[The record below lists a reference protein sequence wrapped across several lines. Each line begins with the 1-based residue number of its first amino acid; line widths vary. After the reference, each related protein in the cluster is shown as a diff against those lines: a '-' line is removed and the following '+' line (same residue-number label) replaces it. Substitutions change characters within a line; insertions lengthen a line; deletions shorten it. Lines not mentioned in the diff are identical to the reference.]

1 MVGWEHAQ
9 RPQSASWLRWLTSL
23 NPNKYLSKSPQLLQ
37 LPRMD
42 YSLFA
47 VVLQGVKGGMVL
59 SVLFSSPSACA
70 LIHVLLG
77 MQECLHV
84 AGTAKRVLLMP
95 AWRLFAAAVPLLS
108 PSFFTFFSKLIY
120 LCFPNIAAPSCLL
133 LSIGRCCV
141 LEYSTSALWWNQT
154 ASLWEGGALFSCLG
168 RTQDWCL
175 NIRTVCSR
183 PVHPL
188 C

>member
-1 MVGWEHAQ
+1 
-9 RPQSASWLRWLTSL
+9 
-23 NPNKYLSKSPQLLQ
+23 
-37 LPRMD
+37 MD

-108 PSFFTFFSKLIY
+108 PSFVFTFFSPNLFMFSQHSCTFLSAPFHWEM
-120 LCFPNIAAPSCLL
+120 LCS
-133 LSIGRCCV
+133 
-141 LEYSTSALWWNQT
+141 
-154 ASLWEGGALFSCLG
+154 
-168 RTQDWCL
+168 
-175 NIRTVCSR
+175 
-183 PVHPL
+183 
-188 C
+188 